1 MAFSSE
7 QVAGSTPDERLAVQ
21 TRMLV
26 DEIRSQNASDHEAM
40 RKDFGSMH
48 KSLLQQ
54 VAGHTRKWAVGA
66 ALVGFVGV
74 ALPVYS
80 QIRVAYADDH
90 VRAVAAE
97 TARQEALRE
106 KVSRAEELKQVA
118 DLAARGAVQMVTLPT
133 EKITR

>member
-1 MAFSSE
+1 MT
-7 QVAGSTPDERLAVQ
+7 TPDERLAIQ

-26 DEIRSQNASDHEAM
+26 DEIRSQNASDHEAI
-40 RKDFGSMH
+40 RKDFGALH

-97 TARQEALRE
+97 TARQETLKAQA
-106 KVSRAEELKQVA
+106 SRAEELKQVA
-118 DLAARGAVQMVTLPT
+118 DLAARGAVQMVQIPQDR
-133 EKITR
+133 ITGK